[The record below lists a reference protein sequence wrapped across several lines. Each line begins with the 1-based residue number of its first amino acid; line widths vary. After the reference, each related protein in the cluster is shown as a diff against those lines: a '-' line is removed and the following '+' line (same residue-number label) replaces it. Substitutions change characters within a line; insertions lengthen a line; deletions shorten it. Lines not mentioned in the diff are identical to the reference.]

1 VSRDSRYDILFEPVQ
16 LGPVTVKNR
25 FYQVPHCN
33 GLSATLPR
41 GHAAMRGVK
50 AEGGWGAVCTDI
62 LSIHP
67 SSDSTP
73 FPQVK
78 LWEDRD
84 EPSLRLLTEAI
95 HEHGALAGAELAHG
109 GFAVANR
116 YTREHLLSPIDIP
129 SRRDPIQAKAMD
141 LADIRAYRQWHRRAA
156 LRAKAVG
163 FDIVYVYAADDLEL
177 LQYFLSRRRNHR
189 TDEYGGSLENR
200 TRLLREVI
208 QDTKDAVGDTCAVV
222 VRFTVDELSGP
233 DGIIASEEGKDMV
246 AMLGDLPDAWDVKVS
261 GWSEDSQTSRFAKE
275 GYQEPYAQYVKRVTN
290 KPVIGVG
297 RFTSPDTM
305 VSQVKRGILDL
316 IGSARPSIADP
327 FLPKKV
333 EEGRLEDIREC
344 IGCNICVS
352 TYNVGAPISCTQ
364 NPTIGEEY
372 KRGWHPER
380 YAKAGKSESVVIIGA
395 GPSGLECAQALGNRG
410 YEVHLAEGSRELGG
424 RVAREARLAGL
435 GEWMRVRDWR
445 VTQINKMTNVN
456 VYRESVMSPDDV
468 IDMGI
473 GTVVIATGAKWRRD
487 GFGRSNHKAIEI
499 APNAHVFTPDD
510 IMDCKIVSGPVVVFD
525 DDDYYMGGVIAE
537 TLKRAGVDDVTLV
550 TPSALASA
558 WTVNTLEQ
566 QKIQRRL
573 LEIGVKIVANTNL
586 KEVRNGEVELSC
598 VFTRTVETRA
608 CKSVVMVT
616 ARLPTRDLYDGIVEK
631 CRGLEI
637 NPITNLM
644 RIGDAI
650 TPGTIATAVF
660 DGRRFAEELD
670 CEFTGM
676 LHIETEPVDIADT
689 EKFYRRHD
697 LRMPARGSEEIAR

>member
-1 VSRDSRYDILFEPVQ
+1 MADPDPRYDILLQPVR
-16 LGPVTVKNR
+16 LGPVMMKNR

-62 LSIHP
+62 LSVHP

-78 LWEDRD
+78 LWEQSD
-84 EPSLRLLTEAI
+84 EAPLRLLTEAI

-129 SRRDPIQAKAMD
+129 SRRDPVQAKAMD
-141 LADIRAYRQWHRRAA
+141 KADIKAYRQWHRRAA

-208 QDTKDAVGDTCAVV
+208 EDTKDAIGDTCAVV
-222 VRFTVDELSGP
+222 VRFTVDEMSGP
-233 DGIIASEEGKDMV
+233 DGIVACEEGKDIV
-246 AMLGDLPDAWDVKVS
+246 AMLAELPDAWDIKVS
-261 GWSEDSQTSRFAKE
+261 GWAEDSQTSRFAKE
-275 GYQEPYAQYVKRVTN
+275 GYQEPYAQYVKRVTS

-305 VSQVKRGILDL
+305 VSQIKRGVLDI

-327 FLPKKV
+327 FLPKKI
-333 EEGRLEDIREC
+333 EENRLEDIREC

-352 TYNVGAPISCTQ
+352 TYNVGGPINCTQ

-380 YAKAGKSESVVIIGA
+380 YRPAGSDNPILIVGA

-410 YEVHLAEGSRELGG
+410 YQVHLAEATRELGG
-424 RVAREARLAGL
+424 RVSLESRLFGL
-435 GEWMRVRDWR
+435 SEWSRVRDWR
-445 VTQINKMTNVN
+445 VGQIGKMKNVEI
-456 VYRESVMSPDDV
+456 YRESVMTSDDILDLGV
-468 IDMGI
+468 QR
-473 GTVVIATGAKWRRD
+473 VVIATGAKWRRD
-487 GFGRSNHKAIEI
+487 GFGRNNHKAINFAAGTRI
-499 APNAHVFTPDD
+499 FTPDD
-510 IMDCKIVSGPVVVFD
+510 VMSDVPIEGPVIVFD
-525 DDDYYMGGVIAE
+525 DDDFYMGGVVAE
-537 TLKRAGVDDVTLV
+537 TLKARGAGEVTLV
-550 TPSALASA
+550 TPNALASA

-566 QKIQRRL
+566 AKIQRRL
-573 LEIGVKIVANTNL
+573 LESGIEVIANTNL
-586 KEVRNGEVELSC
+586 RSAN
-598 VFTRTVETRA
+598 
-608 CKSVVMVT
+608 
-616 ARLPTRDLYDGIVEK
+616 D
-631 CRGLEI
+631 
-637 NPITNLM
+637 
-644 RIGDAI
+644 
-650 TPGTIATAVF
+650 
-660 DGRRFAEELD
+660 
-670 CEFTGM
+670 
-676 LHIETEPVDIADT
+676 
-689 EKFYRRHD
+689 
-697 LRMPARGSEEIAR
+697 

>member
-1 VSRDSRYDILFEPVQ
+1 MSRDPRYDILFEPVQ
-16 LGPVTVKNR
+16 LGPVTLKNR

-78 LWEDRD
+78 LWEDGD
-84 EPSLRLLTEAI
+84 ETSLRLLTDAI

-116 YTREHLLSPIDIP
+116 YTREHILSPIDIP

-156 LRAKAVG
+156 LRAKEVG

-208 QDTKDAVGDTCAVV
+208 NDTKDAIGDSCAVV
-222 VRFTVDELSGP
+222 VRLTIDELSGP
-233 DGIIASEEGKDMV
+233 DGIVADQEGKDIV
-246 AMLGDLPDAWDVKVS
+246 AMLAELPDAWDVKVS

-275 GYQEPYAQYVKRVTN
+275 GYQEPYAQYVKRVTS

-305 VSQVKRGILDL
+305 VSQIKRGILDI

-352 TYNVGAPISCTQ
+352 TYNVGAPINCTQ

-380 YAKAGKSESVVIIGA
+380 YRPAGSDDAVLIIGS

-410 YEVHLAEGSRELGG
+410 YEVHLAEASRELGG
-424 RVAREARLAGL
+424 RISRESRLFGL
-435 GEWMRVRDWR
+435 GEWARVRDWR
-445 VTQINKMTNVN
+445 VTQLNKMQNVTI
-456 VYRESVMSPDDV
+456 YRESPMTAEDV
-468 IDMGI
+468 LDI
-473 GTVVIATGAKWRRD
+473 GMPRVVLATGAKWRRD
-487 GFGRSNHKAIEI
+487 GFGRSNHKAIPMASDARI
-499 APNAHVFTPDD
+499 YTPDD
-510 IMDCKIVSGPVVVFD
+510 VMANADIGGPVVVFD
-525 DDDYYMGGVIAE
+525 DDDFYMGGVIAE
-537 TLKRAGVDDVTLV
+537 TLKARGHDDVTLI
-550 TPSALASA
+550 TPNALVSA

-566 QKIQRRL
+566 VKIQRRL
-573 LEIGVKIVANTNL
+573 LESGIKIVANTNIRFIDSE
-586 KEVRNGEVELSC
+586 KIELAC
-598 VFTRTVETRA
+598 VFTGETRQCPA
-608 CKSVVMVT
+608 GSVVMVT
-616 ARLPTRDLYDGIVEK
+616 ARLPEIGLYNQLSDRLQAGAGASLKSLNRV
-631 CRGLEI
+631 
-637 NPITNLM
+637 
-644 RIGDAI
+644 GDCI
-650 TPGTIATAVF
+650 IPGTIASAVF

-670 CEFTGM
+670 VEFQGLLRLT
-676 LHIETEPVDIADT
+676 TEPVEIEDTRLFHNRHADRPL
-689 EKFYRRHD
+689 KI
-697 LRMPARGSEEIAR
+697 PAQ